1 MKGKRGISPIVAMVL
16 LIAIS
21 VIAAVGVY
29 FWIGQ
34 YTSKPGTPSMPEM
47 MSISTIGNGKV
58 MVVNLGQEPLNL
70 TTLRTS
76 DPHVWVTMCE
86 VNASDPVLGPGEQA
100 VCDLL
105 TNSGFNGSKT
115 VEVYGNG
122 TNIVALPVNE
132 ETADRSLVGWWSF
145 DDVKYNSSVW
155 IAPDDSGNGNDGVL
169 YNGSNACTDYN
180 GGHIPSY
187 CPQIVNGVRGKAL
200 KFDGEND
207 YISIPNSNSLNMSY
221 GLTLMAWAK
230 MEGTTPSYQTLISKP
245 SYPEAYRSWI
255 EDTRDYYVFS
265 MSTRVEKYF
274 NTISKLN
281 KWSLITTAFNR
292 GIVTGYV
299 NNSRVGTDNNSEY
312 GNIIKE
318 TDMGVRIGKSR
329 VDSECFN
336 GTMDDV
342 MIFNRALDANE
353 VNWLYKWGL
362 PHQ

>member
-1 MKGKRGISPIVAMVL
+1 MMKGISPIVAMVL

-145 DDVKYNSSVW
+145 DDVSGSTV
-155 IAPDDSGNGNDGVL
+155 PDDSGNGNDGTL
-169 YNGSNACTDYN
+169 YNSSGGICQINTNGCAKTVPAVFGRGLDMDGNGEIVKVPDNPTLDPPNGFTVFIWAKEHSVSSWQGVVSKLTNVNTPGHGRGWNIQMGTSDNVGLLLANATGNSDYLTTN
-180 GGHIPSY
+180 NN
-187 CPQIVNGVRGKAL
+187 PQANLWYNICLVSDPDAHT
-200 KFDGEND
+200 
-207 YISIPNSNSLNMSY
+207 NSLYMNGSY
-221 GLTLMAWAK
+221 IKSNTLN
-230 MEGTTPSYQTLISKP
+230 
-245 SYPEAYRSWI
+245 
-255 EDTRDYYVFS
+255 V
-265 MSTRVEKYF
+265 
-274 NTISKLN
+274 
-281 KWSLITTAFNR
+281 AF
-292 GIVTGYV
+292 
-299 NNSRVGTDNNSEY
+299 TDNPLIMGIFY
-312 GNIIKE
+312 
-318 TDMGVRIGKSR
+318 TDGSGLY
-329 VDSECFN
+329 FN
-336 GTMDDV
+336 GTMDNLAYFSRPLKGYE
-342 MIFNRALDANE
+342 IK
-353 VNWLYKWGL
+353 WLYKWGL
-362 PHQ
+362 PRQ